1 MKQAYLLIS
10 TDGDAELC
18 DIDVAGFGSI
28 AQGTECRA
36 RRAGH
41 RLRSHGPWI
50 LVRIGE
56 KVDHVGSRTNS
67 RGAVYACEVI
77 RTIPVTKGIDA
88 GDTGNL
94 FGGGA

>member
-1 MKQAYLLIS
+1 MKQAYLLLS
-10 TDGDAELC
+10 PDGDAELC
-18 DIDVAGFGSI
+18 DVDVGGFGGI
-28 AQGTECRA
+28 APGTVCRA

-56 KVDHVGSRTNS
+56 KVDHVGSRTNA

-88 GDTGNL
+88 SDTGNL
-94 FGGGA
+94 FGGEA